1 MRPLLVGWMVWM
13 VGEAAYAACPE
24 PYSTDAL
31 LADMSA
37 AEVAIRKSDGA
48 AARTAAGRLEA
59 GLPCLAEVLPSI
71 LVGRTYRAMAGSF
84 TLGGDTPRAAR
95 WFTTAVEIESAYE
108 YGLEDLPDP
117 HPVRTAWAEA
127 KFQAPTDPVRLDGKT
142 WAAGKIYLDGRV
154 QSGTPGARAGRP
166 HLLQW
171 NNGTAVQ
178 SWVIDGAALPEA
190 VIAAPVVAV
199 VEPAKGKAAK
209 PPKGGPVPVA
219 TTAPPAPKVEPKAPA
234 PEPKVAKA
242 PPPPKV
248 EEKAPEPAPEP
259 KVAKAPPAPK
269 VEEKAPE
276 PAPEPK
282 AAKAPE
288 LAPAPKVAKAPP
300 PPKVTAAPD
309 KPEKAAK
316 PPKPVTLSDS
326 GAVVLQRQRPWE
338 KTPLLIGGA
347 AFLAG
352 SGVLYWQAAVHDQR
366 FWNDPSVDTR
376 AEVNAELSAVNT
388 FFLASGAAL
397 ALGAGTLTWGIIL
410 DGGAPLPTFHV
421 RF

>member
-1 MRPLLVGWMVWM
+1 VRPLLVGWMTWM

-48 AARTAAGRLEA
+48 TARTAATRLEA

-84 TLGGDTPRAAR
+84 TLGGDVPRASR

-117 HPVRTAWAEA
+117 HPVRNAWAEA

-142 WAAGKIYLDGRV
+142 WVAGKIYLDGRV

-178 SWVIDGAALPEA
+178 SWVIDGAALPDA

-209 PPKGGPVPVA
+209 PPKGMAVPVPMTPAPEPKVA
-219 TTAPPAPKVEPKAPA
+219 KAPPPPKVEPKAPTPEPA

-259 KVAKAPPAPK
+259 KVAKAPPPPK

-276 PAPEPK
+276 
-282 AAKAPE
+282 
-288 LAPAPKVAKAPP
+288 PKVAKAPP
-300 PPKVTAAPD
+300 PPKVAAASD
-309 KPEKAAK
+309 KPAKASK

-338 KTPLLIGGA
+338 KTPLLVGGA
-347 AFLAG
+347 ALLAG

>member
-1 MRPLLVGWMVWM
+1 MTWM

-48 AARTAAGRLEA
+48 GARTAATRLEA

-84 TLGGDTPRAAR
+84 TLGGDAPRASR

-171 NNGTAVQ
+171 NNGTVVQ
-178 SWVIDGAALPEA
+178 SWVIDGAAIPDA

-199 VEPAKGKAAK
+199 VETSKGKAAK
-209 PPKGGPVPVA
+209 PPKGGPVPVP
-219 TTAPPAPKVEPKAPA
+219 TTPAPAPKVTQAPPPPKVEPKAPAPA

-242 PPPPKV
+242 PPTPKV

-259 KVAKAPPAPK
+259 KVAKAPP
-269 VEEKAPE
+269 
-276 PAPEPK
+276 
-282 AAKAPE
+282 
-288 LAPAPKVAKAPP
+288 
-300 PPKVTAAPD
+300 PPKVDA

-338 KTPLLIGGA
+338 KTPLLVGGA
-347 AFLAG
+347 ALLAG

-410 DGGAPLPTFHV
+410 DGGAPLPTFHL